1 MLHLG
6 GTWAKPNSRG
16 GHLMAVVKS
25 GHIQS
30 RGGFVLGTAETGN
43 GDTADTLDRG
53 SHRGPAAVVITS
65 AVGATPTVTVQIL
78 GSVDGVNFYKLA
90 YALVATP
97 ETVTVADITITTAVT
112 TTYLLRP
119 EHAWRFLKVNRS
131 VNTNVTLTT
140 TAYL

>member
-1 MLHLG
+1 
-6 GTWAKPNSRG
+6 
-16 GHLMAVVKS
+16 MAVVKS
-25 GHIQS
+25 GHLQS
-30 RGGFVLGTAETGN
+30 RDGFVLGTAETGN

-53 SHRGPAAVVITS
+53 SHRGPAAVVLTS
-65 AVGATPTVTVQIL
+65 TVGATPTVTVQIL
-78 GSVDGVNFYKLA
+78 GSVDGVNFYKVA

-119 EHAWRFLKVNRS
+119 DHAWRFLKVNRAA
-131 VNTNVTLTT
+131 NTNVTLTA